1 MRAGDGD
8 DTGGHLGC
16 RVPIL
21 RDLIQSSHLHRCV
34 IERKESEGN
43 RCGIL
48 VRFMMG
54 HWVLPDVGECSMMTD
69 RLAAR
74 YNHSSVMASP
84 PLKS

>member
-1 MRAGDGD
+1 MSGTYLARPHPIISSASLRERKKEKRVKG
-8 DTGGHLGC
+8 TGG
-16 RVPIL
+16 
-21 RDLIQSSHLHRCV
+21 
-34 IERKESEGN
+34 EGD

-54 HWVLPDVGECSMMTD
+54 HWALPDVGECSMMTD

-84 PLKS
+84 PLKSWT